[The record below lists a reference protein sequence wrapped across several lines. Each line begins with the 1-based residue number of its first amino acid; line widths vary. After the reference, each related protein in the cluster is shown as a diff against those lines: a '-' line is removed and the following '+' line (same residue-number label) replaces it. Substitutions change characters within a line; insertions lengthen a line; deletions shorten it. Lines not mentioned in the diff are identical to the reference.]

1 MRRTRH
7 VALPVRAWQYIGL
20 LIVSL
25 ACLTLG
31 LVSRDKEGRAGSL
44 AGPELEHRAPH
55 EVDACPNS
63 NFFAKVP
70 PCSILEQDHSRDPK
84 MSEETGIV
92 QTSPTSA
99 NSRISR
105 SRTLDRDSRARLQ
118 SRTDFRS
125 AERVAR
131 QGINIDNDSSRRIPE
146 AKLRTKSQ
154 DRESRRSSDPATRLS
169 RSLSLDDAR
178 RAARSLD
185 RRSRS
190 TEGRSIVVD
199 RRETRGTSHSVD
211 RRRSTVLDRDNRL
224 EIRVRRVRSLELQK
238 QNHLERQDRRSPA
251 RTLARQDLRRDS
263 RANSEENRRN
273 SVASR
278 GQDSRSLIRAVDNSR
293 RFERTTE
300 SSRMGRQA
308 SRSLDRRESRTVSDF
323 ANQGLSRRLT
333 SMEGRRAS
341 RLQSRNNE
349 ASRERESLARPME
362 LRSTESRQERNS
374 RNAERGNRVQFTTR
388 RDSRSNQD
396 YRMDNSRQREESRV
410 RLAREMRDTRTQL
423 VGQSETARRDLE
435 RRVRDVS
442 SERRATILES
452 VNKENVRTDRRL
464 LGRSRSDNLE
474 RRENTGK
481 LNLPRESRTLLA
493 RSTETT
499 KRDFEHRIRS
509 LSNDRRSSERRSTV
523 SESANRQKIRTD
535 RHLSERSRLNSV
547 EHRERTNRQYI
558 ALETRNHVARLS
570 ETSKRGLERHVRDL
584 SNDRRS
590 LDQRSTVLESAYRQ
604 EVRSDRRLSER
615 SRFNGAERRERTNKQ
630 YIALESPT
638 PVVKSSETA
647 KRDLERRV
655 RDLSNDR
662 RSSERRSTVLETPRR
677 QEVRTN
683 RLMLKRSSLDNVERR
698 ERSNKVLVARESR
711 NRLFRSAETAKRD
724 FERRVRNVSS
734 ERRATIIES
743 VNKENV
749 RTDRRLLGRSRS
761 DNLERRENTGKL
773 NLPRESRT
781 LLARSTETAK
791 RDFERRVRNLS
802 NDQRSSERRST
813 VPESVSRQG
822 IRTDAFERRERT
834 NKLYLARESRIPLA
848 RVSETVKRD
857 LERRVR
863 DLSNDRRSSERR
875 STVLE
880 SANREELRSERRLSE
895 RSRLNSVER
904 RERVNKQYLAVQS
917 RSPLA
922 RSSKISKRDLEP
934 RVRDLSSDRHS
945 SERRSIV
952 LESVNKQ
959 DVRTDRRERTN
970 KLHLAR
976 ESRSLL
982 ARSAEISKR
991 DVERRVRNLYSERR
1005 SASSQSENRQ
1015 EVRNN
1020 GRLSER
1026 SRLDN
1031 LERRGG
1037 TNRLSLA
1044 RESRIPFA
1052 RSSEVLTRNLDLR
1065 RVRNGFSDRR
1075 LEREQLVN
1083 TRRFSR
1089 ATVLE
1094 SLSRADVR
1102 SNRRLLEEKL
1112 ERRALGS
1119 NSLRQGFNINRLR
1132 QARAIILTNDLRS
1145 NQRRQRLTE
1154 RTRATLRSR
1163 LQSDVKRSRFVDLEL
1178 TRFADKASRS
1188 YLNLKDSMDLYS
1200 LRKQVTSSHVPGIS
1214 ANNRSSASRETISS
1228 SINNA
1233 LDYLEEKSFIKN
1245 ALSFEIIRQALVI
1258 GLCTLYSL
1266 SIFQGKRSFIR

>member
-178 RAARSLD
+178 RSARSLD

-199 RRETRGTSHSVD
+199 RRKTKGTSHSVD
-211 RRRSTVLDRDNRL
+211 RRRSTVLDRNNRL
-224 EIRVRRVRSLELQK
+224 EIQVRRVRSLELQK

-251 RTLARQDLRRDS
+251 RTLARQDLR

-308 SRSLDRRESRTVSDF
+308 SRSLDHRESRTVSDF

-374 RNAERGNRVQFTTR
+374 RNAERGSRVQFTTR

-396 YRMDNSRQREESRV
+396 YRMDNSRQREGSRV

-423 VGQSETARRDLE
+423 VGQSET
-435 RRVRDVS
+435 
-442 SERRATILES
+442 
-452 VNKENVRTDRRL
+452 
-464 LGRSRSDNLE
+464 RSDNLE

-615 SRFNGAERRERTNKQ
+615 SRFNGAERRERTNNQ

-638 PVVKSSETA
+638 PIVKSSETA

-683 RLMLKRSSLDNVERR
+683 RLMLRRSSLDNVERR

-749 RTDRRLLGRSRS
+749 RTDRHLLGRSKS
-761 DNLERRENTGKL
+761 DNLERRENTDKL

-802 NDQRSSERRST
+802 NDRRSSERRST
-813 VPESVSRQG
+813 VPVSVSRQG
-822 IRTDAFERRERT
+822 VRTDAFERRERT

-982 ARSAEISKR
+982 ARSAETSKR
-991 DVERRVRNLYSERR
+991 DVERRVRNLYSKRR

-1020 GRLSER
+1020 DPLSER

-1119 NSLRQGFNINRLR
+1119 NSLRQGFNVNRLR

-1145 NQRRQRLTE
+1145 NQRKQRLTE

-1163 LQSDVKRSRFVDLEL
+1163 FQSDVKRSRFVDLEL

-1258 GLCTLYSL
+1258 GLCTLYGL
-1266 SIFQGKRSFIR
+1266 SIFQGKRSFISNVAIRMPRFIL